1 MKPALTLSF
10 GYDDGSL
17 SALADSRVQS
27 PVMVRDIYSLPDI
40 DLNNFSAL
48 FLSMHSDQRFL
59 AARASQIEDYL
70 THGGVV
76 VASGHYAYPFLPRM
90 TGFHTIEN
98 YKLNDITILRL
109 VEHPIWLGIHER
121 DLTLRRGVAGF
132 YGRVWHEAPQDALV
146 VHALG
151 QPNRPLDFI
160 YPVGK
165 GRVLFHGGNDLWSF
179 GGADKQLVPR
189 IMQWVADGKNTQ

>member
-17 SALADSRVQS
+17 SVLADSKVQP
-27 PVMVRDIYSLPDI
+27 PVTARDIYSLPDI
-40 DLNNFSAL
+40 DLNDFCAL
-48 FLSMHSDQRFL
+48 FISMHSDQRFL
-59 AARASQIEDYL
+59 ASRAAQIEDYL
-70 THGGVV
+70 VHGGVV

-90 TGFHTIEN
+90 AGFHTVEN
-98 YKLNDITILRL
+98 FKLNDISILRL
-109 VEHPIWLGIHER
+109 VEHPIWTGLSEH
-121 DLTLRRGVAGF
+121 DLTFRRGVAGF

-146 VHALG
+146 IHALG

-160 YPVGK
+160 YPFGE
-165 GRVLFHGGNDLWSF
+165 GRVLFHGGNDLWTF

-189 IMQWVADGKNTQ
+189 LMQWIADGRNSQ